1 MKPFMYIALVII
13 AFTLVTI
20 IAFST
25 ISSTLN
31 SPYGGP
37 SMRVSPAPRPPS
49 KIPPLT
55 DVVSAWMFTR
65 DNFKN
70 GVPDWIRQYRSFGH
84 EGKTRDHYRIVFARQ
99 PNSDIIYGTL
109 YTRKDLKV
117 LGNDSGQPFRLGDT
131 IDQLRD
137 GSIKI
142 EPGMPE
148 VVKEIVGPVDSA
160 TN

>member
-1 MKPFMYIALVII
+1 MELFVYIALVVI
-13 AFTLVTI
+13 TI
-20 IAFST
+20 IVFAIMGLSVIT
-25 ISSTLN
+25 SSLDDIH
-31 SPYGGP
+31 GP
-37 SMRVSPAPRPPS
+37 RMIVSPAPMPPA
-49 KIPPLT
+49 KIPPST
-55 DVVSAWMFTR
+55 GVVSAWLFTT
-65 DNFKN
+65 DSFKS
-70 GVPDWIRQYRSFGH
+70 GVPDWIRQYRCFGH
-84 EGKTRDHYRIVFARQ
+84 EGKPSDHYRIVFARQ

-148 VVKEIVGPVDSA
+148 TVKPL
-160 TN
+160 